1 MTMNRATK
9 QTISR
14 RLRSERGVSLIH
26 VGLIIFVITGFS
38 AFVFDHGVLMVGRS
52 QAQNV
57 ADAAALAGV
66 ITRIKDEPGDTSGTI
81 PAVNGITE
89 KVIQKTVE
97 SHVIFGGDG
106 ADTGWT
112 RTWNCPTGITGW
124 CVQVNVFRDGVNA
137 GSTALPVFFATL
149 FNIDSQKT
157 QATATAVAKDANGTN
172 CLKPFLIP
180 DKWQNAASPAFDP
193 DEGDVYRPWT
203 DANPTGYSQLDFNQ
217 TTVVLKPGSPAN
229 TISPSDFYEI
239 NEFGETGGKTYETA
253 IINCEI
259 SKKIGDTVE
268 LFPGSTVGPTIQ
280 GVDALLDAADGEA
293 EVIVGMF
300 DPAVFEAQRR
310 ESGRIILQIVNMLTV
325 RIVRTQGSNIEGLI
339 VGGVGEDM
347 GPGTIPT
354 PSGAASLIK
363 VVQLVR

>member
-1 MTMNRATK
+1 MTMDTATK
-9 QTISR
+9 QRISG

-26 VGLIIFVITGFS
+26 VAIVIFVITGFS
-38 AFVFDHGVLMVGRS
+38 AFVLDHGVLMVGRS

-66 ITRIKDEPGDTSGTI
+66 ITRIKDEPGDAN

-106 ADTGWT
+106 MDTGWT
-112 RTWNCPTGITGW
+112 RSWNCPTGITGW
-124 CVQVNVFRDGVNA
+124 CVQVNVFRDGVTA
-137 GSTALPVFFATL
+137 GSTALPVFFASL
-149 FNIDSQKT
+149 FDIDAQKT
-157 QATATAVAKDANGTN
+157 QATATAVAKIANGTS

-180 DKWQNAASPAFDP
+180 DKWEENGGGPGFDP
-193 DEGDVYRPWT
+193 NDGDVYRPWT
-203 DANPTGYSQLDFNQ
+203 DASPTGYSQLDFNQ
-217 TTVVLKPGSPAN
+217 TNVVLKPGSPAN
-229 TISPSDFYEI
+229 AISPSDFYEI
-239 NEFGETGGKTYETA
+239 NEFGETGGKTYETS

-259 SKKIGDTVE
+259 AKKIGDTVE

-293 EVIVGMF
+293 DVIVGMF

-310 ESGRIILQIVNMLTV
+310 QSGRIVLQIVNMVTV
-325 RIVRTQGSNIEGLI
+325 RIERTQGSNIVGLI

-354 PSGAASLIK
+354 PTGAANLIK
-363 VVQLVR
+363 VVQLV

>member
-1 MTMNRATK
+1 MDRATK
-9 QTISR
+9 QTMSA

-26 VGLIIFVITGFS
+26 VAVVIFVITGFS
-38 AFVFDHGVLMVGRS
+38 AFVLDHGVLMVGRS

-66 ITRIKDEPGDTSGTI
+66 ITRIKDEPGDTSGTT

-97 SHVIFGGDG
+97 SHVIFGGVG
-106 ADTGWT
+106 TDTGWT
-112 RTWNCPTGITGW
+112 RSWNCPPGITGW
-124 CVQVNVFRDGVNA
+124 CVQVNVFRDGITA
-137 GSTALPVFFATL
+137 GSTALPVFFAPL
-149 FNIDSQKT
+149 FDIDSQKT
-157 QATATAVAKDANGTN
+157 QATATAVAKEANGTT

-180 DKWQNAASPAFDP
+180 DKWEENGGNSGFNP
-193 DEGDVYRPWT
+193 DDGDVYRPWT
-203 DANPTGYSQLDFNQ
+203 GTNPTGYSIADFNV

-239 NEFGETGGKTYETA
+239 NEFGETGGKTYESS

-259 SKKIGDTVE
+259 AKKIGDTVE
-268 LFPGSTVGPTIQ
+268 LFPGSTVGPTIS
-280 GVDALLDAADGEA
+280 GVDALLDANNGEVD
-293 EVIVGMF
+293 VIVGMF

-310 ESGRIILQIVNMLTV
+310 QSGRIILQIVNMLAV
-325 RIVRTQGSNIEGLI
+325 RISRTVGSHIEGLI

-347 GPGTIPT
+347 GGTGPK
-354 PSGAASLIK
+354 PSGPSSLIK